1 MEKKNKLTIR
11 KVNAILALLALCILL
26 ILDILSWIRGD
37 ISFSL
42 FIFKFLRVY
51 VLSAIVFLALP
62 YLIVRKY
69 KKKIK
74 NRVGSIFTLVHVI
87 LAYVVYTI
95 ILNIISKEPHIFVGL
110 IWPIIYY
117 CIIVYV
123 FVESKDS
130 VKPKMPER

>member
-1 MEKKNKLTIR
+1 MEKKSKLTMR
-11 KVNAILALLALCILL
+11 KVNALLSILVFCILL
-26 ILDILSWIRGD
+26 IIEILSWIKGT
-37 ISFSL
+37 ISFKVLL
-42 FIFKFLRVY
+42 FRFLTKY